1 MTRGGPTWALLPIK
15 DFGRAKSRLSSV
27 LGHAEREALARRLCA
42 HILTEL
48 GRCAELDGVLVL
60 SDSQE
65 VLHVAQ
71 QHGVSVHGELQLAQL
86 PADSALGAIV
96 DDGLVRLQQRGVRSA
111 LVAMSDLP
119 LATGEDFSQLLTLL
133 QDHDWVIAPDLR
145 EQNTNALALRLGR
158 PIATAFGS
166 GDSFR
171 RHVETAQSL
180 GHRFAIHRAP
190 GLGFDVDIP
199 SDYTDLL
206 TKGAWGTRA
215 P

>member
-1 MTRGGPTWALLPIK
+1 MTQGGPTWALLPIK

-60 SDSQE
+60 SDSHE
-65 VLHVAQ
+65 VLQVAQ
-71 QHGVSVHGELQLAQL
+71 QHGVHGELQLARL

-96 DDGLVRLQQRGVRSA
+96 DDGLVRLQRRGVAAA

-119 LATGEDFSQLLTLL
+119 LATSEDFSRVLTLL

-145 EQNTNALALRLGR
+145 EQNTNALALRLGT

-171 RHVETAQSL
+171 RHRETAESL
-180 GHRFAIHRAP
+180 GHRLAIHRAP

-199 SDYTDLL
+199 TDYAELL